1 MRLRPFFVKYATFF
15 LLLFVSTVLSAT
27 TLVNE
32 KVIGVKGVKPA
43 FEIMEQKA
51 SKLTVLKLDFQKI
64 VTSRKEQLTTPVNIE
79 KPLDKLAPRVVIDDV
94 VVFLDG
100 NNSLEGMMVYHG
112 TTNTI
117 QPSNCLS
124 AYSPG

>member
-112 TTNTI
+112 ATSTI
-117 QPSNCLS
+117 QTSNCLS